1 MFERFTDQA
10 RKSVVLAQE
19 EARLLSHNYIGTEH
33 LLAGLLAEERG
44 AAARAL
50 ASAGITLAAV
60 RGQVE
65 TRAGRG
71 QGPLQGHIP
80 FTPPAKKALE
90 LSLRAAVEHGQH
102 IGTGHLLLGLIRQE
116 DSEAVTILRALGADP
131 GQLRAGVVEEI
142 GKHPEDLEYSPPLRP
157 RPASLHVRPAPLS
170 DQVQAVLDRIEERLS
185 AIERHLGIEPG
196 EGGLA
201 GPEAEPEAEPEARP

>member
-1 MFERFTDQA
+1 
-10 RKSVVLAQE
+10 
-19 EARLLSHNYIGTEH
+19 
-33 LLAGLLAEERG
+33 
-44 AAARAL
+44 
-50 ASAGITLAAV
+50 
-60 RGQVE
+60 
-65 TRAGRG
+65 
-71 QGPLQGHIP
+71 
-80 FTPPAKKALE
+80 
-90 LSLRAAVEHGQH
+90 VEHGQH

>member
-33 LLAGLLAEERG
+33 LLAGLLAEEHG

-60 RGQVE
+60 RGQIE
-65 TRAGRG
+65 TLAGRG
-71 QGPLQGHIP
+71 QRPPHGHIP

-90 LSLRAAVEHGQH
+90 LSLRAAVELGQH

-116 DSEAVTILRALGADP
+116 DSEAVTILRALGAHL
-131 GQLRAGVVEEI
+131 GQLRAAVLEEI
-142 GKHPEDLEYSPPLRP
+142 GKHPEDPEYSPPLRTP
-157 RPASLHVRPAPLS
+157 RASLRVRREPLP
-170 DQVQAVLDRIEERLS
+170 DQVQARLGRIEERLS
-185 AIERHLGIEPG
+185 AIERHLGIDPD

-201 GPEAEPEAEPEARP
+201 GSENVIPPS